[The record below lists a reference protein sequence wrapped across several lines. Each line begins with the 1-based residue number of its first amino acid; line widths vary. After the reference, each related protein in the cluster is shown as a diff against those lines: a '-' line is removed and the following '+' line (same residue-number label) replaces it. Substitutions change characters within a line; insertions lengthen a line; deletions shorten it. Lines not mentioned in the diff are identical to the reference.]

1 MQFYDFRKLIDQ
13 LMNDENSE
21 HLFIVRTGAESVLL
35 STDPPAPEKFNKKGG
50 VVAIKVTKD
59 PLTVENI

>member
-1 MQFYDFRKLIDQ
+1 
-13 LMNDENSE
+13 MNDENSE